1 MHCKKQLKL
10 SIVELLYEE
19 KLVNEEEYI
28 RLKML
33 LQEEHDY
40 D

>member
-1 MHCKKQLKL
+1 MHCEKQLKL

-19 KLVNEEEYI
+19 NLVNEEEYI
-28 RLKML
+28 RLKMQ
-33 LQEEHDY
+33 LQEERDY